1 MSERPIEGMM
11 DTTLE
16 KIKQMV
22 DSNTVIGEPIVTPD
36 GTTIIPVSKIVYGFA
51 SGGSEFA
58 SKNMQNNTLFGG
70 GGGAGVTISPVAFIA
85 ISHGDVRLLNLSD
98 NNGGQA
104 IAMVPELFDKV
115 VGLFK
120 NMKKDGDKDK
130 EKKDDV
136 SKVLEEAEKLV
147 DKTEEG
153 LTEPAL

>member
-1 MSERPIEGMM
+1 MSERPIEGLM

-22 DSNTVIGEPIVTPD
+22 DANTVIGDPILPPD

-58 SKNMQNNTLFGG
+58 SKNMANNTLFGG
-70 GGGAGVTISPVAFIA
+70 GGGAGVTINPVAFIA

-115 VGLFK
+115 VALFK
-120 NMKKDGDKDK
+120 KDKDND
-130 EKKDDV
+130 KKMED
-136 SKVLEEAEKLV
+136 EEPEKLV
-147 DKTEEG
+147 DKTGEG
-153 LTEPAL
+153 LTEPEL